1 MPNLTLADIVGKL
14 PMGVI
19 ITGVDEA
26 RSSDFYTKCKSE

>member
-1 MPNLTLADIVGKL
+1 MPNLTLVEILGKL

-26 RSSDFYTKCKSE
+26 RSSDFYTECKSE

>member
-1 MPNLTLADIVGKL
+1 MPNLTLVEILGKL

-26 RSSDFYTKCKSE
+26 RSSDFYTECKLE